1 MQQQPLDFW
10 KRVEEAEILQKPIEH
25 QNDSLSPTSSITHF
39 FPPNDGQSIVGAIYL
54 VMVVI
59 WCLILG
65 MFVCVNKC
73 RKMKPKRRAIVQ
85 SESMRNVLKNLW
97 FEGLQRPGIEMSEE
111 FNADERIVVT
121 NSERGQIDKIGHVA
135 LNISQG

>member
-1 MQQQPLDFW
+1 MLRILLFQNIKMIHSPGGLHQPLSF
-10 KRVEEAEILQKPIEH
+10 R
-25 QNDSLSPTSSITHF
+25 
-39 FPPNDGQSIVGAIYL
+39 NDGQSIVGAIYL
-54 VMVVI
+54 VMLVI

-65 MFVCVNKC
+65 IFVCVNKC
-73 RKMKPKRRAIVQ
+73 RKMKPKRRAIVR

-135 LNISQG
+135 FNISQE